1 MFRRKCY
8 KEVGIELLA
17 EWDPELKDIKKS
29 FEEFVAHHNIHGEFT
44 LKNFLFMDDIDSKL
58 IIQQHFKFL
67 GLGITSLL

>member
-29 FEEFVAHHNIHGEFT
+29 FAEFVAHHNIQGEFT
-44 LKNFLFMDDIDSKL
+44 LKNFLFMDDKDS
-58 IIQQHFKFL
+58 
-67 GLGITSLL
+67 